1 MNGQSKSDVCM
12 YVYVYTNTY
21 TMDCYSAFINKG
33 ILPFV
38 TTWKDSDGITQSEI
52 SQTLKDKHNMI
63 LLICVS
69 KKKKPVTDKEDRLA
83 FAGGE
88 GEGWVTWMKVV

>member
-69 KKKKPVTDKEDRLA
+69 KKKNQSQIKKTDWRLLEA
-83 FAGGE
+83 RVRDG
-88 GEGWVTWMKVV
+88 

>member
-38 TTWKDSDGITQSEI
+38 TTWKDLDGIMLSEI
-52 SQTLKDKHNMI
+52 SQAEKNKY
-63 LLICVS
+63 
-69 KKKKPVTDKEDRLA
+69 
-83 FAGGE
+83 
-88 GEGWVTWMKVV
+88 